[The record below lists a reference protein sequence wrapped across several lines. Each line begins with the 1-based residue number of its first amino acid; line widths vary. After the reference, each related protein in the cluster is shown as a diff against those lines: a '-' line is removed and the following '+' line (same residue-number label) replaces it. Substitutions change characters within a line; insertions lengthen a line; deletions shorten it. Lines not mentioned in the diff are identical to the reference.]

1 MKKGYAVILVTLL
14 CISFVAALDTKI
26 TVTSE
31 PGKFVMIRVFEAG
44 SKTNLVQSV
53 FDRRVDF
60 NNQVSI
66 MHSSEFSKLD
76 IEVYIKGEPNGQTQ
90 HYKKYLAINAGGTF
104 NVTLP
109 ESASAPTPV
118 AISPPTPSINTTLNQ
133 TTNITNTSAPS
144 ITGNAVQ
151 SSTTLAKISWY
162 YIVAGV
168 VLAGLLLGGGVV
180 MKRRLS
186 RAGPAAM
193 PKTPPGSDKDPQ
205 ALEMKLKE
213 TQAELEQAT
222 KEISRIK
229 NEDQIKDLQ
238 KSIDAQQEQ
247 IRKLRQG
254 YS

>member
-1 MKKGYAVILVTLL
+1 MKKGYAFILVTLL
-14 CISFVAALDTKI
+14 CISFVAALDTTIK
-26 TVTSE
+26 VTSE

-60 NNQVSI
+60 NNQVTI
-66 MHSSEFSKLD
+66 THSSEFSRLD
-76 IEVYIKGEPNGQTQ
+76 IEVYIKNEPNGQTQ
-90 HYKKYLAINAGGTF
+90 HYKKYTNINAGGTF

-109 ESASAPTPV
+109 EGASAPA
-118 AISPPTPSINTTLNQ
+118 AISPPAPTLNTTLNQ
-133 TTNITNTSAPS
+133 TTNITNVSAPT
-144 ITGNAVQ
+144 ITGNAIQ
-151 SSTTLAKISWY
+151 NSTAVTKISWY

-168 VLAGLLLGGGVV
+168 ILAGLLLGGGIAV
-180 MKRRLS
+180 KKRLS
-186 RAGPAAM
+186 RSGPAAM

-213 TQAELEQAT
+213 TQDQLDQAT

-229 NEDQIKDLQ
+229 NEDQIKELQ